1 MNNLMKPRIHS
12 VILLALS
19 LSLTACGQAETPAA
33 HADEQGHAHD
43 DSKGHPET
51 APHDESEGHAEG
63 DQHEEKEEGHAEGLQ
78 LTAEAREAAGLVIAP
93 VGPAMLVETLPLYG
107 VVKPN
112 AERVR
117 SVTARF
123 PGVVR
128 SVDVKIGDTVRQGQ
142 ALAKVESNESLQI
155 YTVSSPQLGVV
166 TERFTNPGEQAESQP
181 LFTVAD
187 LSTVWVELALFPR
200 DRNRVQLNQNVR
212 VQTSDGGPVGEG
224 VVVFVSPLS
233 SGATQSLTARVLL
246 DNSDGRWSPGLYVK
260 GEIAIAESAVALA
273 VPVAAL
279 QELEGGVSVFVDGA
293 SGLEPRRVK
302 PGRSD
307 DRFVEILEGLKP
319 GEPVVAKGSFVL
331 KAELGK
337 GEAEHAH

>member
-1 MNNLMKPRIHS
+1 MNIPMNSSIPFALW
-12 VILLALS
+12 LALS
-19 LSLTACGQAETPAA
+19 LNLAACGKPAEPAA
-33 HADEQGHAHD
+33 AEEPAHAHEEA
-43 DSKGHPET
+43 G
-51 APHDESEGHAEG
+51 G
-63 DQHEEKEEGHAEGLQ
+63 DAGI
-78 LTAEAREAAGLVIAP
+78 LTLSAEARQAAGLEIAP
-93 VGPAMLVETLPLYG
+93 VGSAALLETLPLYG
-107 VVKPN
+107 AVKPN

-142 ALAKVESNESLQI
+142 ALATVESNESLQV

-166 TERFTNPGEQAESQP
+166 TERYTNPGEQAGSQP

-200 DRNRVQLNQNVR
+200 DRSRVLLDQKVR

-233 SGATQSLTARVLL
+233 SGTTQSLTARVLM
-246 DNSDGRWSPGLYVK
+246 DNSDGFWSPGLHVK
-260 GEIAIAESAVALA
+260 GEVVTAESTVALA

-279 QELEGGVSVFVDGA
+279 QELEAGTSVFVDGA
-293 SGLEPRRVK
+293 NGLRARAVK
-302 PGRSD
+302 TGRSD
-307 DRFVEILEGLKP
+307 GRIVEILEGLQP
-319 GEPVVAKGSFVL
+319 GEPVVVRGSFVL

-337 GEAEHAH
+337 GETGHDH